1 MDGSAIKAENRQADV
16 AAPTDLPAYR
26 MRRLDPVLHYGDQ
39 PRSEAQARAEAA
51 VNKLRKPAPVS
62 ACAVNVD
69 WCWPGSD
76 SKLVL
81 EVDHDRFGNR
91 TLVDVLDAQG
101 HQFPFEAIE
110 LNGKS
115 LEDVLVDYVRW
126 LPELE
131 G

>member
-1 MDGSAIKAENRQADV
+1 MDGSAIKQAENQQAGRD
-16 AAPTDLPAYR
+16 APTDLPAVSLANSPY
-26 MRRLDPVLHYGDQ
+26 LDQ
-39 PRSEAQARAEAA
+39 PIRSEAQARAEAA

-69 WCWPGSD
+69 WCWPGSN